1 MIIDQQLRLQRH
13 YNFPEVY
20 ESNPFE
26 KSVIEDTFH
35 ATLQAE
41 KREQK
46 QPWLD

>member
-35 ATLQAE
+35 A
-41 KREQK
+41 KPRK
-46 QPWLD
+46 GSKNNPD